1 MTSERL
7 LLINPPFPRK
17 VAGVPLQLLY
27 LAAATKNAGMTWTLR
42 KKAAAKAS

>member
-1 MTSERL
+1 MTNNRL

-27 LAAATKNAGMTWTLR
+27 LASALKETGVDTQLLDLTQ
-42 KKAAAKAS
+42 